1 MAGIDGTGGGGAGSE
16 SSGDAGD
23 RRIVMAPHLAGLEP
37 DPDRGAEVDQRSPG
51 EQDGPVP
58 RNEFIR
64 SVVGTVAGLAA
75 ALIVYLVM
83 PGDLEHN
90 ARLTA
95 AVAAL
100 LGIWWMT
107 ECLPIPA
114 TALVPLIAFPVFGDG
129 ITVDDVGA
137 QYGNNII
144 FLFMGG
150 FLIAIAMQ
158 RWNLHRRIA
167 LLTVRAMGT
176 RSTRVVAGFMI
187 AAGFL
192 SMWVSNTA
200 TAVMMLPIGVS
211 VLMLASELGPVRGG
225 ETSGGKASGGRPG
238 TGSDATPGRT
248 GGDQPGDG
256 QPGDGRTGDSRTD
269 EAANAAIRSNFG
281 TSLMLG
287 IAYAASVGSLATI
300 IGTPP
305 NTLLAGYLEA
315 EFGIVLGF
323 GRWMLVGLPLAV
335 VMLVFTW
342 FLLTKVLFKPEL
354 EEIPGGRELF
364 DDELHKLGAT
374 SSGEKRVLVVFIAAA
389 VAWVAVPLVW
399 DSPPISDAGIALA
412 AGLLLFLLPAGTAR
426 GVRLLTWNAALSL
439 PWGVLLLFGGGLALS
454 AQFSS
459 SGLTEWIGEQAGGLE
474 GLPLV
479 LLVLVAAGGILILT
493 ELTSN
498 TATAATFLPVA
509 GGVSIGLG
517 LDPML
522 LAVPVALA
530 ASCAFMLPVA
540 TPPNAIAYGSGYVTI
555 GQMIRGGIW
564 LNLFG
569 LVAITL
575 VTMTLLVWVFGLT
588 V

>member
-1 MAGIDGTGGGGAGSE
+1 MAEHDDGN
-16 SSGDAGD
+16 DD
-23 RRIVMAPHLAGLEP
+23 RKIVLAAHLQGLEP

-51 EQDGPVP
+51 ELDEAVP
-58 RNEFIR
+58 RSEFIR
-64 SVVGTVAGLAA
+64 SVVGVVAGVAA
-75 ALIVYLVM
+75 ALLVYFVM

-95 AVAAL
+95 AIAVL
-100 LGIWWMT
+100 LGIWWMS
-107 ECLPIPA
+107 ECIPIPA
-114 TALVPLIAFPVFGDG
+114 TALVPLIAFPVLGDG
-129 ITVDDVGA
+129 ISVDDVGA

-150 FLIAIAMQ
+150 FLIAITMQ

-187 AAGFL
+187 ATGFL

-211 VLMLASELGPVRGG
+211 VLMLASELGREATADDG
-225 ETSGGKASGGRPG
+225 SGASM
-238 TGSDATPGRT
+238 
-248 GGDQPGDG
+248 
-256 QPGDGRTGDSRTD
+256 D
-269 EAANAAIRSNFG
+269 EAAKTVIRSNFG

-364 DDELHKLGAT
+364 DDELRKLGTT
-374 SSGEKRVLVVFIAAA
+374 SSGEKRVLVVFVAAA

-399 DSPPISDAGIALA
+399 DTPPVTDAGIALI

-426 GVRLLTWNAALSL
+426 GVRLLTWNAALEL

-454 AQFSS
+454 AQFSA
-459 SGLTEWIGEQAGGLE
+459 SGLTVWIGEQAAALGT
-474 GLPLV
+474 LPIV
-479 LLVLVAAGGILILT
+479 LLVLVAAGGVLILT

-509 GGVSIGLG
+509 GGVAIGLG
-517 LDPML
+517 VDPML

>member
-1 MAGIDGTGGGGAGSE
+1 MADHDDGN
-16 SSGDAGD
+16 DD
-23 RRIVMAPHLAGLEP
+23 RKIVLAPHLQGLEP
-37 DPDRGAEVDQRSPG
+37 DPDRGAEIDQRSPG
-51 EQDGPVP
+51 ELDEAVP
-58 RNEFIR
+58 RSEFIR
-64 SVVGTVAGLAA
+64 SVVGVVAGLAA
-75 ALIVYLVM
+75 ALLVYFVM

-95 AVAAL
+95 AVAVL

-114 TALVPLIAFPVFGDG
+114 TALVPLVAFPVFGTD

-137 QYGNNII
+137 EYGNNII

-187 AAGFL
+187 ATGFL

-211 VLMLASELGPVRGG
+211 VLMLASELGREATADDG
-225 ETSGGKASGGRPG
+225 SGASM
-238 TGSDATPGRT
+238 
-248 GGDQPGDG
+248 
-256 QPGDGRTGDSRTD
+256 D
-269 EAANAAIRSNFG
+269 EAAKTVIRSNFG

-305 NTLLAGYLEA
+305 NTLLAGYLET
-315 EFGIVLGF
+315 EFDIVLGF

-364 DDELHKLGAT
+364 DDELRKLGTT
-374 SSGEKRVLVVFIAAA
+374 SSGEKRVLVVFVAAA

-399 DSPPISDAGIALA
+399 ETPPVTDAGIALI

-426 GVRLLTWNAALSL
+426 GVRLLTWNAALEL

-454 AQFSS
+454 AQFSA
-459 SGLTEWIGEQAGGLE
+459 SGLTVWIGEQAAALGA
-474 GLPLV
+474 LPIV
-479 LLVLVAAGGILILT
+479 LLVLVAAGGVLILT

-509 GGVSIGLG
+509 GGVAIGLG
-517 LDPML
+517 VDPML

>member
-1 MAGIDGTGGGGAGSE
+1 MVTG
-16 SSGDAGD
+16 DDD
-23 RRIVMAPHLAGLEP
+23 RRGDDTVGPTEDGAEERRLLMAPHLRGLEP
-37 DPDRGAEVDQRSPG
+37 DPHRGVEVDQKSPG
-51 EQDGPVP
+51 ELDEAVP
-58 RNEFIR
+58 RGEFIR
-64 SVVGTVAGLAA
+64 SVVGTIAGLAVA
-75 ALIVYLVM
+75 ALVYLVM

-95 AVAAL
+95 AVAVL

-107 ECLPIPA
+107 ECIPIPA
-114 TALVPLIAFPVFGDG
+114 TALVPLIAFPVLGED
-129 ITVDDVGA
+129 ISVDDVGA
-137 QYGNNII
+137 EYGNNII

-176 RSTRVVAGFMI
+176 RSTRVIAGFMI
-187 AAGFL
+187 ATGFL

-211 VLMLASELGPVRGG
+211 VLMLASELGGPAGGRGDDEAG
-225 ETSGGKASGGRPG
+225 PSREDASGDP
-238 TGSDATPGRT
+238 GSD
-248 GGDQPGDG
+248 
-256 QPGDGRTGDSRTD
+256 
-269 EAANAAIRSNFG
+269 EAKQAAIRSNFG
-281 TSLMLG
+281 TALMLG

-305 NTLLAGYLEA
+305 NTLLAGYLER
-315 EFGIVLGF
+315 EHDIVLGF

-335 VMLVFTW
+335 VMLVATW
-342 FLLTKVLFKPEL
+342 VLLTKVLFRPEMD
-354 EEIPGGRELF
+354 EIPGGRKLF
-364 DDELHKLGAT
+364 DDELHKLGPISA
-374 SSGEKRVLVVFIAAA
+374 GERRVLAVFVAAA
-389 VAWVAVPLVW
+389 VSWVAVPLVW
-399 DSPPISDAGIALA
+399 EDPPVSDAGIALI
-412 AGLLLFLLPAGTAR
+412 AGLLLFLLPAGTER
-426 GVRLLTWNAALSL
+426 GVRLLTWEAALDL

-454 AQFSS
+454 AQFSG
-459 SGLTEWIGEQAGGLE
+459 SGLTGWIGEQAGALD
-474 GLPLV
+474 GLPLIV
-479 LLVLVAAGGILILT
+479 LVIVAAGGILLLT

-509 GGVSIGLG
+509 GGVALGLG
-517 LDPML
+517 VDPML

-530 ASCAFMLPVA
+530 ATCAFMLPVA

-564 LNLFG
+564 LNLVG
-569 LVAITL
+569 LVAITA